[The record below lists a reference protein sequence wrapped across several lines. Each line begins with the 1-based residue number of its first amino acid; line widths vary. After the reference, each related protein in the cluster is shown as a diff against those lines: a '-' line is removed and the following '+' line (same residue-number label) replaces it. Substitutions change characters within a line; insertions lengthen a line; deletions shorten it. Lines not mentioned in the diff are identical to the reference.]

1 MKGQSGTRIEDK
13 IQSIRKI
20 ECLIP
25 AVLIIHELPSMHVAY
40 MSINGQRILG
50 LSLDEL
56 RAIGEDYHHE
66 FFHPDFVTDSIPQ
79 IMEMIR
85 QNRPDYE
92 VTYFQQVRPSAQ
104 HDWSIYLS
112 TTKIIHHNEAG
123 EPTYILT
130 TAVPINT
137 EHHISHKVERLIE
150 ENNLLRRNH
159 HLFKSLTR
167 REVEILRLMA
177 LGFSSSEISGKVFIS
192 EKTANTHRRNI
203 RAKLKVESNYEL
215 VRFAQVFDLI

>member
-1 MKGQSGTRIEDK
+1 
-13 IQSIRKI
+13 
-20 ECLIP
+20 
-25 AVLIIHELPSMHVAY
+25 
-40 MSINGQRILG
+40 
-50 LSLDEL
+50 
-56 RAIGEDYHHE
+56 
-66 FFHPDFVTDSIPQ
+66 
-79 IMEMIR
+79 MISR
-85 QNRPDYE
+85 NLPDYE
-92 VTYFQQVRPSAQ
+92 VAYFQQVRSSPL

-112 TTKIIHHNEAG
+112 STKIIHHNEAG
-123 EPTYILT
+123 EPTHILT

-137 EHHISHKVERLIE
+137 KHHISHKVERLIE

-159 HLFKSLTR
+159 HLFSSLTK

-203 RAKLKVESNYEL
+203 RAKLKVESNYDL